1 MVNFLIF
8 GPPGSGKGTQSELLS
23 EKYELIHLSTGD
35 MLREETAAGTDL
47 GQRVEKIMKNGELVP
62 DEVVIEMITTRIEA
76 NPGAAGFLF
85 DGFPRTVKQAIA
97 LDEMLAQKSTPI
109 ETMLVLDVEH
119 DELVKRLLKRA
130 EVSGRCDDMDP
141 SVIENRICVYREK
154 TEPVARYYNDKGRY
168 DQIEGMGEI
177 ADIFARLCKVVDK
190 YV

>member
-1 MVNFLIF
+1 
-8 GPPGSGKGTQSELLS
+8 
-23 EKYELIHLSTGD
+23 
-35 MLREETAAGTDL
+35 
-47 GQRVEKIMKNGELVP
+47 
-62 DEVVIEMITTRIEA
+62 
-76 NPGAAGFLF
+76 
-85 DGFPRTVKQAIA
+85 
-97 LDEMLAQKSTPI
+97 MLAQKSTPI

-130 EVSGRCDDMDP
+130 EVSGRSDDMDP